1 MKESWIDVLS
11 DDKDIAFNLGETLHQ
26 ALDERPKG
34 EAETD
39 FEILDPCFPFLC
51 RSDHMYSSV
60 KKLVKSFEA
69 EILAREMKAST
80 LLFFSTDSHSDPKAY
95 LLGVMLKKPCVQ
107 ILVEAAVIEEAAHG
121 ICEIQ
126 LCSGTGIPK
135 FRYSHEIFKE
145 FCKGHLSSTLPD
157 LTVTV
162 EAWTCEAFF
171 GEQRQVKIRSGTLI
185 SKFEVTVRKPVA
197 KKPINVKMPF
207 GLSIPKGKKVRKE
220 RKVKNS
226 VAKQKKVQ
234 QSNVPIP
241 GIGAAAESCE
251 AEPGSGSDTLSE
263 DSGAEVEVEQEAE
276 HVVPASSTVAQEE
289 CQLAELR
296 REMEAADSI
305 RDKAAE
311 RIQAG
316 KIPQNSFFS
325 KELGLDGGGIAVT
338 GRAVCLAC
346 KKPIVKGSVR
356 FSWYYSKVRPH
367 GWLHSFCLLQRAKQ
381 TDLEQQTAEK
391 LQKIARPKAGQND
404 PGEKAVAEAAV
415 NILKGLA

>member
-1 MKESWIDVLS
+1 MKEAWIDVLS
-11 DDKDIAFNLGETLHQ
+11 DDKDIAVNLGETLHQ

-34 EAETD
+34 EVDTD
-39 FEILDPCFPFLC
+39 VMILDPCFPFLC
-51 RSDHMYSSV
+51 RCDPMYSSV
-60 KKLVKSFEA
+60 KNLVKSFETKL
-69 EILAREMKAST
+69 LAHEMKAST
-80 LLFFSTDSHSDPKAY
+80 LLFFSTESRSDPKAY
-95 LLGVMLKKPCVQ
+95 LLGVMLKKPCMQ

-121 ICEIQ
+121 ISEIQ

-135 FRYSHEIFKE
+135 FRYSHEIFHE
-145 FCKGHLSSTLPD
+145 FCKGNLSSTLPD

-171 GEQRQVKIRSGTLI
+171 GEQRQVKIRSGMLI
-185 SKFEVTVRKPVA
+185 SAFEVTVRKPVT

-220 RKVKNS
+220 HKVKNS

-234 QSNVPIP
+234 QSEFPMP
-241 GIGAAAESCE
+241 GIGAAAESCG
-251 AEPGSGSDTLSE
+251 AEPDSGSDTFSE
-263 DSGAEVEVEQEAE
+263 DSGDEVEVEQEAE

-289 CQLAELR
+289 LQLAELK
-296 REMEAADSI
+296 REMEAVDSI

-311 RIQAG
+311 RIQTG
-316 KIPQNSFFS
+316 KIPPSSFFS
-325 KELGLDGGGIAVT
+325 KEIGLDSGGIAVT

-346 KKPIVKGSVR
+346 KKPIMKGSVR

-367 GWLHSFCLLQRAKQ
+367 GWLHSFCLLQHAKQ
-381 TDLEQQTAEK
+381 TDVEQKTAEK
-391 LQKIARPKAGQND
+391 LQKMTRLKAGQND
-404 PGEKAVAEAAV
+404 PGEKAIAEAAV